1 MAELG
6 CAGGEF
12 LLNVHRMMS
21 GSKFC
26 KEHKDE
32 ANWHLALK
40 NCKELTVNESHKPY
54 IKIIVQLFSVLR

>member
-1 MAELG
+1 MD
-6 CAGGEF
+6 
-12 LLNVHRMMS
+12 

-40 NCKELTVNESHKPY
+40 NCKELTVSESHKPY